1 MEVQPDLFT
10 QDPYRGHAGYR
21 RPQTSID
28 AAKVV
33 TPTIKEAQRIVLNV
47 LKREALTPDEV
58 AARLGWDRLYVRPRC
73 TELFNMGEVVRT
85 GERRANRSRCSAFV
99 LKAKGEPA

>member
-1 MEVQPDLFT
+1 MTQPDLFT
-10 QDPYRGHAGYR
+10 DRPYGDHAGYQW
-21 RPQTSID
+21 PQTSID
-28 AAKVV
+28 AAKAV
-33 TPTIKEAQRIVLNV
+33 TPGIKEAQRRVLDV
-47 LKREALTPDEV
+47 LKSAALTPDEV

-99 LKAKGEPA
+99 VRAK